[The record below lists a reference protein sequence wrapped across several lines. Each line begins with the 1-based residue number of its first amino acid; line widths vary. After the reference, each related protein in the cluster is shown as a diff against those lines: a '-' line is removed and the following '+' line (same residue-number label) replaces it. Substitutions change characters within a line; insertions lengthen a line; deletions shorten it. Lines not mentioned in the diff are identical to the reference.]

1 MKAFLKRLL
10 YWEGFD
16 LFSGWKN
23 VSDFQNLPSRAEE
36 NLLRDVKDVLKKTYL
51 DYFDIENCNF
61 LPLYTEYQGQYSHK
75 IKFIC
80 AVTCQYFFSNFLV
93 ESQVNYRGVY
103 FLH

>member
-36 NLLRDVKDVLKKTYL
+36 NLLRGVKDALKKTYL
-51 DYFDIENCNF
+51 DYFDIKKCNF
-61 LPLYTEYQGQYSHK
+61 LPLLAESALRASPARSGSPGDCK
-75 IKFIC
+75 IGTHIC
-80 AVTCQYFFSNFLV
+80 A
-93 ESQVNYRGVY
+93 
-103 FLH
+103 

>member
-16 LFSGWKN
+16 LFSGWKI
-23 VSDFQNLPSRAEE
+23 VSDFQNLPRRAEE
-36 NLLRDVKDVLKKTYL
+36 RLLRGVKDALKKTYL

-75 IKFIC
+75 IKLIRAVIC
-80 AVTCQYFFSNFLV
+80 PHFFQIFWLSLK
-93 ESQVNYRGVY
+93 
-103 FLH
+103 